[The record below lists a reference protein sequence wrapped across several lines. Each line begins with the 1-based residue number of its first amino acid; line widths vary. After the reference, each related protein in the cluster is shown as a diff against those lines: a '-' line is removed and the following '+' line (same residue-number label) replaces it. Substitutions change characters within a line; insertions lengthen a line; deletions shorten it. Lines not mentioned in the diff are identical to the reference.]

1 MGRAQQRKISLR
13 RIGRRGGRSNPS
25 QRQKVQKAR
34 HGGASDRGAGK
45 TTRTDVRSKKDGWQ
59 PAPPRQTEGL
69 NATAPPRKAGRKEP
83 EPDEQQL
90 RPRAHKP

>member
-34 HGGASDRGAGK
+34 HGGASDRGTGK
-45 TTRTDVRSKKDGWQ
+45 NNPYRRQKQNGRMATSTT
-59 PAPPRQTEGL
+59 PANGRPQRNRPTPKSGQEG
-69 NATAPPRKAGRKEP
+69 A
-83 EPDEQQL
+83 
-90 RPRAHKP
+90 

>member
-1 MGRAQQRKISLR
+1 MGKAQQRKISLR

-45 TTRTDVRSKKDGWQ
+45 TTRTDVRRRQKQKGRMATSTT
-59 PAPPRQTEGL
+59 PANGRPQRNRPTPKSGQEG
-69 NATAPPRKAGRKEP
+69 A
-83 EPDEQQL
+83 
-90 RPRAHKP
+90 